1 MLLILYRTES
11 GANVINKTLEDA
23 VNIEITVRNDFDIIN
38 PQLKLSKIDGVN
50 FQNYNYCHIPELNRY
65 YFINSVL
72 AVNAEIFNF
81 ECECDV
87 LESYKDD
94 ILLSNARFNRSIKT
108 GDYLNAEL
116 NQNVKADIL
125 TYQSNKTFTGEPT
138 LILSTV
144 GSSGQ

>member
-1 MLLILYRTES
+1 MLLILYSTKS
-11 GANVINKTLEDA
+11 SANVINKTLENPLNVDIIA
-23 VNIEITVRNDFDIIN
+23 RSDFDIIN
-38 PQLKLSKIDGVN
+38 PQLKLSKISGVD
-50 FQNYNYCHIPELNRY
+50 FKDYNYCHIPDLNRY
-65 YFINSVL
+65 YFINSV
-72 AVNAEIFNF
+72 AAMNADIFSF